1 MNLLLPYDIAG
12 KSKNALKRSIEIAKQ
27 FNGLLKILHIYWDP
41 VVREFDKTE
50 VRDRYS
56 YQVLSKIKPELD
68 RSKVRYELLSKRDA
82 NFANSV
88 LNTAKDENVDLIV
101 LGKEG
106 FNNYSME
113 RLQSIILSDKV
124 VLLA

>member
-1 MNLLLPYDIAG
+1 MNLLHPYDITG
-12 KSKNALKRSIEIAKQ
+12 KSKNALIRSIEIVKK

-41 VVREFDKTE
+41 VVREYEKTE

-56 YQVLSKIKPELD
+56 YQVLSELKPELD
-68 RSKVRYELLSKRDA
+68 RSKVRYELLSRRDKD
-82 NFANSV
+82 FANSV
-88 LNTAKDENVDLIV
+88 LKTAEDENVDLIV

-106 FNNYSME
+106 FNNFSIE
-113 RLQSIILSDKV
+113 QLQSIILSDKV